1 MPSSCR
7 ASPSGKG
14 IIDSP
19 VMKVQPQPTRDE
31 LLFQLPNAQHGLKFQ
46 GTLET
51 ISCGPLQFLGNHSF
65 LISTL
70 TLTLERTGVMM
81 LGIHFIFYFVNPRV
95 RLNRLYFCLRLVVV
109 KYEILFA
116 WVWRFSGFQSLP

>member
-1 MPSSCR
+1 
-7 ASPSGKG
+7 
-14 IIDSP
+14 
-19 VMKVQPQPTRDE
+19 MKVQPQPTRDE